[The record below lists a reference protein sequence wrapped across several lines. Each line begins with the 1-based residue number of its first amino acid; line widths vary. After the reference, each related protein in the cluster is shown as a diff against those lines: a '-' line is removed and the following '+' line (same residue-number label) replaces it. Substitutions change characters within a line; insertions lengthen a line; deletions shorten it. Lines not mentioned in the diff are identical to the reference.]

1 MIERVYLLFEV
12 LAIILGLWALH
23 GTKKR
28 PTIATLIY
36 VCVELVVVSSVELGW
51 LSSLFSYLLYL
62 GMIVLCIFE
71 FGDKVYEACIYVV
84 LNTVMIG
91 LMQTL
96 CALLF
101 FSLFQTLYAD
111 IWIMLLINVSASMI
125 ILAIYLKMDL
135 HKYVEAMLK
144 NSLLGKSILIVGG
157 VIVIY
162 VFINSRNDM
171 QIYWKDA
178 VMIAFFGILVFSIL
192 LLWQKEMLLNK
203 QKAEELKSYQK
214 YNLIYKDL
222 ISDVR
227 RRQHEFNNHI
237 QAVFSM
243 NLLAEDLEDL
253 INRQNEYCTKI
264 MMNNTTNKLLRQDIP
279 SVFAGFLYTKIT
291 QAESKKIT
299 VKYRIS
305 LKNIEEYVSFLD
317 LVEITGNLFD
327 NAMEAMEE
335 WDGKKIIEFGIY
347 QREESLDIEISNPY
361 FEKTPEKPEGMLEEG
376 RSSKG
381 EGRGLGLANVKKLVD
396 KYQGSLDIKMIKKI
410 DAEYIIFKIKLQ
422 LS

>member
-1 MIERVYLLFEV
+1 
-12 LAIILGLWALH
+12 
-23 GTKKR
+23 
-28 PTIATLIY
+28 
-36 VCVELVVVSSVELGW
+36 
-51 LSSLFSYLLYL
+51 
-62 GMIVLCIFE
+62 
-71 FGDKVYEACIYVV
+71 
-84 LNTVMIG
+84 
-91 LMQTL
+91 
-96 CALLF
+96 
-101 FSLFQTLYAD
+101 
-111 IWIMLLINVSASMI
+111 
-125 ILAIYLKMDL
+125 
-135 HKYVEAMLK
+135 
-144 NSLLGKSILIVGG
+144 
-157 VIVIY
+157 
-162 VFINSRNDM
+162 
-171 QIYWKDA
+171 
-178 VMIAFFGILVFSIL
+178 
-192 LLWQKEMLLNK
+192 
-203 QKAEELKSYQK
+203 
-214 YNLIYKDL
+214 
-222 ISDVR
+222 
-227 RRQHEFNNHI
+227 
-237 QAVFSM
+237 M

-279 SVFAGFLYTKIT
+279 SVFTGFLYTKIT